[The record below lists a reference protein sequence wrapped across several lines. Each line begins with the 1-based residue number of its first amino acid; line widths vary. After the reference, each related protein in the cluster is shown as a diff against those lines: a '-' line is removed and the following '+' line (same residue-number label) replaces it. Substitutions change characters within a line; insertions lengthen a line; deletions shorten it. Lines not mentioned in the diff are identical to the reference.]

1 MPRIK
6 HVTELDFKPTF
17 RSQKVAGMFDVSVT
31 DKMRREWDVDL
42 PIEDKPWKIGLIVGA
57 SGSGKT
63 TIARRVFGEKVHEHF
78 AWTSS
83 CMLDDFR
90 EDLEV
95 RAITE
100 TLSKVG
106 FSSPPQ
112 WLLPYSALS
121 NGQKFRAEL
130 ARCLLEY
137 EGLFV
142 FDEFTSV
149 VDRQVAKVGAY
160 AFQKAVR
167 KSEQKFVAVTCHYDV
182 EEWLEPDWV
191 LDISTNNFRWGSL
204 RRPLIKLEIVRVHHS
219 AWSLFKEHHY
229 LTADINK
236 AAACF
241 VGLIDGRPVVFD
253 AWLPFFGRLSHGTG
267 MRGHRTVCLPDF
279 QGLGL
284 GNVVFTTL
292 ASMWRGLGY
301 RVFSA
306 TAHPAEVNKRI
317 SSGLWR
323 MTGQGRTGVDGGNE
337 AVAKRGGSVVKRAS
351 NRLICRFEYSGTP
364 MGIREAQLLSGR

>member
-1 MPRIK
+1 MPSFK
-6 HVTELDFKPTF
+6 HVIEADYKPTF
-17 RSQKVAGMFDVSVT
+17 RSQKVAGMFDVQVEE
-31 DKMRREWDVDL
+31 KLRREWTVNL
-42 PIEDKPWKIGLIVGA
+42 PIEERPWNVGLIIGP

-63 TIARRVFGEKVHEHF
+63 TIANRVFGDRVHHGF
-78 AWTSS
+78 DWSKA
-83 CMLDDFR
+83 CFMDDFPAGA
-90 EDLEV
+90 EV
-95 RAITE
+95 KDITE

-130 ARCLLEY
+130 ARCLMEY
-137 EGLFV
+137 DSLFV

-149 VDRQVAKVGAY
+149 VDRQVARIGAY
-160 AFQKAVR
+160 AFQKVVR
-167 KSEQKFVAVTCHYDV
+167 KRQTQFVAVTCHYDV

-191 LDISTNNFRWGSL
+191 YDVSLNAFKWGSL
-204 RRPLIKLEIVRVHHS
+204 RRPEIKLEIVRVHHS
-219 AWSLFKEHHY
+219 AWKLFKDHHY
-229 LTADINK
+229 LTGEINK

-253 AWLPFFGRLSHGTG
+253 AWLPFFGRLSHGKG

-284 GNVVFTTL
+284 GNRLFSEL
-292 ASMWRGLGY
+292 ARMWAGLGY

-306 TAHPAEVNKRI
+306 TAHPAEINKRI
-317 SSGLWR
+317 ASGEWR
-323 MTGQGRTGVDGGNE
+323 ITGQGRTAQDG
-337 AVAKRGGSVVKRAS
+337 KKGGTTVKRAS
-351 NRLICRFEYSGTP
+351 NRLTGRFEFTGTA
-364 MGIREAQLLSGR
+364 MDRAEASQLLGR